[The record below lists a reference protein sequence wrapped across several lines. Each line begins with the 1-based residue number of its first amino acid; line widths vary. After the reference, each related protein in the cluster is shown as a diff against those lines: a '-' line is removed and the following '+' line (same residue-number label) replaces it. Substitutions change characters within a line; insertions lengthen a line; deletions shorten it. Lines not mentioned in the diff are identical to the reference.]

1 MCSASRVDSLTSMRI
16 DYLDIGKKKYF
27 CNKFHNSRKFYQLP
41 ENTRSFHDFLQI
53 HKISEQCVQ
62 DKKNLNNKIE
72 IGNLG
77 LVSEQCERGE
87 QWQKYGK

>member
-41 ENTRSFHDFLQI
+41 ENTRSFHDSLKI
-53 HKISEQCVQ
+53 NKISEQCERCVQ
-62 DKKNLNNKIE
+62 GEKN
-72 IGNLG
+72 
-77 LVSEQCERGE
+77 
-87 QWQKYGK
+87 